1 MTHKNPFTPEEI
13 AALRQ
18 HRQELLDLMRS
29 SHETIAR
36 CTDTL
41 KRVDQM
47 LDRVDQ
53 HAVEPPAETENPSS
67 GLVARWLTRK
77 AS

>member
-1 MTHKNPFTPEEI
+1 MTIENHFPPEDI
-13 AALRQ
+13 ATLRQ

-29 SHETIAR
+29 SHETISR

-41 KRVDQM
+41 KRVDEM

-53 HAVEPPAETENPSS
+53 HTVELPAQMEDPSS
-67 GLVARWLTRK
+67 GLLARWLTRK